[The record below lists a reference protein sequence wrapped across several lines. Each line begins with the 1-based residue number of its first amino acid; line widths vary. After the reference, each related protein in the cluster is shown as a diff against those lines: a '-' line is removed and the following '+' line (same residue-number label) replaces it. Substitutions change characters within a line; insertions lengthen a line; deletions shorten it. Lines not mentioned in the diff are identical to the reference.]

1 MFLLSVAIS
10 IAKHS
15 LLTNVLSVC
24 RTVAVG
30 DCSDIWRPIIWR
42 LLRSRTGAH
51 QFVRSCAPVAAS
63 GDHGREGPSGIASS
77 TNRLVG
83 LIRPSGRAAT
93 AAATSFTRLS
103 VHQGQW
109 VLTLEGF
116 LCIQRQLL
124 WRQPVSWPSNN
135 NMKIFWILLL
145 FGSTAAEALE
155 RGGGLR
161 QLYKR

>member
-1 MFLLSVAIS
+1 MFLLSVAKKGLNS
-10 IAKHS
+10 QNS

-51 QFVRSCAPVAAS
+51 QFVRSCAPVAAA

-109 VLTLEGF
+109 VPTLEGP
-116 LCIQRQLL
+116 L
-124 WRQPVSWPSNN
+124 SWW
-135 NMKIFWILLL
+135 IFNYASGQSY
-145 FGSTAAEALE
+145 FGSS
-155 RGGGLR
+155 
-161 QLYKR
+161 QLVGPVTIT